1 LRNTS
6 ITLRF
11 VTFDC
16 WHLGCVLRYALQ
28 ELPTRNAVCPKPHLE
43 AFVYDKGATIRSL
56 TQHDAP
62 AVSPLARHMLGLG
75 ILLLTI
81 VPAYLV
87 SHANLEEQE
96 SEIMRM
102 AREAAESSDAVEI
115 TEIVEIE
122 AHIREVAVRYDIP
135 PILVA
140 AIVEAESEFNPRAVS
155 RKGARG
161 LMQLM
166 PETASSLR
174 VSDTFDPYENIEGGV
189 RHLRRLMDRYR
200 GNLPLVLAAYNAGEQ
215 AVTVYRGV
223 PPYRETR
230 RYVSRILRRIGRPDL
245 IPRYGRVAEAAP
257 EHGVVLPVATTRLEP
272 SVTYAV
278 ASPPSSALA
287 ERQLLERQL
296 LERPVPPKLERPVLP
311 RTERPV
317 SPSLGEP
324 IASPWSA
331 RNLGEAP

>member
-1 LRNTS
+1 L
-6 ITLRF
+6 
-11 VTFDC
+11 
-16 WHLGCVLRYALQ
+16 YQ
-28 ELPTRNAVCPKPHLE
+28 
-43 AFVYDKGATIRSL
+43 KGDTIRSL
-56 TQHDAP
+56 TQYDAI
-62 AVSPLARHMLGLG
+62 SPITRHVLGLG

-81 VPAYLV
+81 VPAYLLAQGNP
-87 SHANLEEQE
+87 SQPDP
-96 SEIMRM
+96 EIMKM
-102 AREAAESSDAVEI
+102 AREAVDAQDSSAEI

-155 RKGARG
+155 RRGARG

-166 PETASSLR
+166 PGTASSLR

-189 RHLRRLMDRYR
+189 RHLRSLMNRYH

-245 IPRYGRVAEAAP
+245 VPRYSGVTN
-257 EHGVVLPVATTRLEP
+257 GVVPVGEGVVMPVSTSALEP
-272 SVTYAV
+272 AITYAV
-278 ASPPSSALA
+278 TSPPLSAGAERQVL
-287 ERQLLERQL
+287 ERQLLERQ
-296 LERPVPPKLERPVLP
+296 VPARIDRGSAAPPF
-311 RTERPV
+311 
-317 SPSLGEP
+317 EP
-324 IASPWSA
+324 TASPWSA

>member
-1 LRNTS
+1 MDT
-6 ITLRF
+6 
-11 VTFDC
+11 
-16 WHLGCVLRYALQ
+16 
-28 ELPTRNAVCPKPHLE
+28 
-43 AFVYDKGATIRSL
+43 TIRGF
-56 TQHDAP
+56 TQRD
-62 AVSPLARHMLGLG
+62 AVSPLTRHVLGLG
-75 ILLLTI
+75 ILLLTV

-87 SHANLEEQE
+87 TQANL
-96 SEIMRM
+96 MLPDADPAKM
-102 AREAAESSDAVEI
+102 AREDVADTRVEI
-115 TEIVEIE
+115 TQIVEIE

-155 RKGARG
+155 RRGAQG

-166 PETASSLR
+166 PDTASSLR
-174 VSDTFDPYENIEGGV
+174 VSDSFDPYENIEGGV

-245 IPRYGRVAEAAP
+245 VPQYGHVSAADHRAVLIPVASTHMEPAITFAVAAP
-257 EHGVVLPVATTRLEP
+257 APTPPRSAWSERL
-272 SVTYAV
+272 V
-278 ASPPSSALA
+278 
-287 ERQLLERQL
+287 LERQL
-296 LERPVPPKLERPVLP
+296 HERQVVPQRVSTPAVER
-311 RTERPV
+311 
-317 SPSLGEP
+317 SLSTPAAEP
-324 IASPWSA
+324 TASPWST